1 MDLLEAHGAA
11 MREFDR
17 RVQLIGD
24 DQWSNPTPDTQWS
37 VRDLVEHLVGE
48 QLWVPLLLGG
58 STIEEIGDRFDG
70 DNLGADP
77 KTALSLAIT
86 AARNAWLAPGAIDR
100 TVHLSFG
107 DAPATEYGWQMTTDL
122 AVHAWDLA
130 RGIGA
135 DDDLPDD
142 LCAAVLDFVGPQA
155 DSWREFGLFAAA
167 VPVPA
172 DADTQTSL
180 LALLGRQP

>member
-1 MDLLEAHGAA
+1 
-11 MREFDR
+11 
-17 RVQLIGD
+17 
-24 DQWSNPTPDTQWS
+24 
-37 VRDLVEHLVGE
+37 
-48 QLWVPLLLGG
+48 
-58 STIEEIGDRFDG
+58 
-70 DNLGADP
+70 
-77 KTALSLAIT
+77 
-86 AARNAWLAPGAIDR
+86 
-100 TVHLSFG
+100 
-107 DAPATEYGWQMTTDL
+107 MTTDL